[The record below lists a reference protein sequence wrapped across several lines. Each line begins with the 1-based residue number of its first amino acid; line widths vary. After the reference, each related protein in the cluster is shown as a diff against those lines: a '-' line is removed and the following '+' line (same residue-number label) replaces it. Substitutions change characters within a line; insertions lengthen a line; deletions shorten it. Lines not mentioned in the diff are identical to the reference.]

1 MIVRVTL
8 IVTLL
13 TMLGLP
19 VLPSRAEDRPVPG
32 GTTIETITEPV
43 LRFEEVEIPSPATV
57 QLIHG
62 KVELYTRTG
71 WVPLT
76 LAVVLG
82 DNSRLRIP
90 AGATLH
96 LVFSPKGSAQFQP
109 APKERLVALRVRGT
123 VTPAPNNIG
132 VGRDGR

>member
-1 MIVRVTL
+1 MRLTL
-8 IVTLL
+8 IFTLFTL
-13 TMLGLP
+13 AGLP
-19 VLPSRAEDRPVPG
+19 IPPSRAGPVPG
-32 GTTIETITEPV
+32 ETTTEALTEPV
-43 LRFEEVEIPSPATV
+43 LRFEELEIPAPATV

-76 LAVVLG
+76 RAAVLG

-96 LVFSPKGSAQFQP
+96 LAFSPKGSAQFQP
-109 APKERLVALRVRGT
+109 APNERLVALRVRGA
-123 VTPAPNNIG
+123 VAPAPKNRSRG
-132 VGRDGR
+132 P